1 MSSEVL
7 TNGSNLEWRVCTPA
21 LLKEILNN
29 PGCQILARPL
39 QIFGYILAEVGERA
53 AELNDPK
60 LNALM
65 CRLAIY
71 AISDPYN
78 EEYNKELSNEII
90 SKFY

>member
-1 MSSEVL
+1 MSTKVL
-7 TNGSNLEWRVCTPA
+7 TNGENLEWRVCTPA
-21 LLKEILNN
+21 LLREILNN

-39 QIFGYILAEVGERA
+39 QIFGCILAEVGERA
-53 AELNDPK
+53 SEINDPK

-71 AISDPYN
+71 SISDPYN
-78 EEYNKELSNEII
+78 PEYDKDLSNEII

>member
-1 MSSEVL
+1 MSDII
-7 TNGSNLEWRVCTPA
+7 TNGNNLEWRVCTPA

-29 PGCQILARPL
+29 PQCHILAWPL

-78 EEYNKELSNEII
+78 PEYNKELSNDII